1 MELGRV
7 IDNLKDVLSYELG
20 NKRVYD
26 KDVAHALGISK
37 ESLSHLKKR
46 NSVPYEAIVYF
57 CAKRSLSINWILFDQ
72 VPKSL
77 EEKTEKFAR
86 IKYFK
91 ELHTSAGGGA
101 WNDEEGFEYMYIDY
115 EGLNTLSHLKE
126 EYLHAINVIGDS
138 MEPTLRDK
146 EIVVCDVTCKEIIDG
161 NIYII
166 NTPNS
171 GLLIKRLTCRDEKL
185 SIMSDNPQYL
195 DEVVNICH
203 ENIHVLG
210 RVLGTLAEA

>member
-26 KDVAHALGISK
+26 KDVAYALGISK

>member
-37 ESLSHLKKR
+37 ENLSHLKKR

-115 EGLNTLSHLKE
+115 EGLNILSHLKE

-210 RVLGTLAEA
+210 RVLGTLAEV